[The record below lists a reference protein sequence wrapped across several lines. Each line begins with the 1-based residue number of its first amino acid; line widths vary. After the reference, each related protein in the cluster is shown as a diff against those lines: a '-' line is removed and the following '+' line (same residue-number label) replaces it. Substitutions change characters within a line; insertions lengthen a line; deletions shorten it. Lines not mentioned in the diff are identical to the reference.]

1 MQCRFEGTLYPGQE
15 TVEDPDNPGFL
26 TLLRFLL
33 SLTRC
38 PLSLRSAALAPD
50 QHVVKKHLPACPPF
64 PTALRPPAL
73 SQALDV
79 CFQKKHL
86 PHRAKNQQPAV
97 RSVPPASVQAA
108 APSFPNSHLI
118 KCLQAGFFSGKKAF
132 PELVRQSSG
141 SHLSDAQQ
149 ELPEYLLHTQHPM

>member
-1 MQCRFEGTLYPGQE
+1 MQCRFEAAGRREWKIALQCCDSGAPALQRPPPSSLQRGLSVHQLFLRPLPSLYCPFALCFR
-15 TVEDPDNPGFL
+15 P
-26 TLLRFLL
+26 
-33 SLTRC
+33 RC

-86 PHRAKNQQPAV
+86 PHRAKNQHPAV

-108 APSFPNSHLI
+108 APSLPNSH
-118 KCLQAGFFSGKKAF
+118 
-132 PELVRQSSG
+132 
-141 SHLSDAQQ
+141 
-149 ELPEYLLHTQHPM
+149 